1 MSAGWAFE
9 NILSTINNP
18 RFFIFIKIEIS
29 TLTMKKVKAAFEKDP
44 LNVKLQKKAKNT
56 LFAIISMIL

>member
-1 MSAGWAFE
+1 
-9 NILSTINNP
+9 
-18 RFFIFIKIEIS
+18 
-29 TLTMKKVKAAFEKDP
+29 MKKVKAAFEKDP